1 MGFHGLVN
9 TVLFSQT
16 ARDFIRNGQQ
26 YTTAP
31 RGSRDYHDFWEEEE
45 RRCLQGYMIGDTYI
59 TGRHYFYLNFCPIWR
74 VPDANILQVQKA
86 ALAGKNINF
95 TAERELTFPRFYEID
110 YEWFNFK
117 HIAWFGGNF
126 MGINSPGG
134 RHICCLKSRGAGFSY
149 KEAADGVY
157 NYYFIEGSKSYY
169 FSGLEEYLVKD
180 GILNKVQE
188 MLDHINTHSPYWKL
202 NRGKKNTLMHQK
214 ASYLDEMGN
223 EIAIGS
229 EIIGTVVD
237 NPNKAHPYSTN
248 IFTPDGYRKWA
259 DVQTG
264 EMVFGSNGKPIK
276 VLGTYEQGEQDI
288 YTVTFDDGRQVQCTK
303 DHLWTVS
310 HWSNKQRKG
319 IITRELITR
328 TLPLYTIAQHIDNK
342 SSDTNRIKVQLN
354 GPIEYKPSPVPIE
367 AYTMGLMLGDGAIGN
382 STKNISYLTMLY
394 DDVEAIKPYIPY
406 EVVKENWGTGIRNKI
421 MIPNGRQIFEN
432 LDLFDKRSGTKFI
445 PDIYKYNSIAVRKAV
460 LNGLLDTDGS
470 ITRDFGVIEFCS
482 KSCQLADDTLWI
494 ARSLGYGGTKKFK
507 VINGTKYYR
516 VYIYCNSSELTLF
529 NLPRKRER
537 VCIKKTNKKALHI
550 SQYVNIK
557 SVEFSHRELA
567 KCIRVDAEDS
577 LYLVEDHIVTH
588 NTRGKRGRKIVF
600 EEAGSFKNLKQALE
614 ICQGSIKDGSIYV
627 GQISL
632 FGTGGE
638 EGPAIEGLTEVYEN
652 PGSWDMLEF
661 PNVFDEGMEATTCGY
676 FVPCTRANV
685 AAMDEEGNV
694 NIEVAVRLDNIER
707 AKKAKSKDPRALD
720 RRKAEY
726 PRNATEALMR
736 MSFNMYNISEIDAQ
750 IKRILSDR
758 AIQGYLRNGTLI
770 QGEKGPEF
778 VILPHANPILHYPH
792 KNSDDLDGCLTV
804 FERPVT
810 IPYIAEDGERKNGT
824 PPDIYFITVDPVY
837 KEDAEDLTSLFDI
850 RVWKQYNTLDPAN
863 QGLPVAWWTGRPKQL
878 EVAYKMLFMMA
889 EWYNC
894 TIQSEVAGG
903 GQGIIDYAR
912 RHKLLHKLEYEISID
927 NKEISLNDTRKNRSY
942 FMNMTNDIKMVGLR
956 YHADWTME
964 VRGANEFGQAILNM
978 HRIYDLGLLR
988 EMRKYND
995 KRNADR
1001 ISSSIIGMYM
1011 LKKKALE
1018 VALAEDNES
1027 NKNFYNRQMFAESPR
1042 SGRALGTTTA
1052 Y

>member
-9 TVLFSQT
+9 TALFSQT

-237 NPNKAHPYSTN
+237 NPNK
-248 IFTPDGYRKWA
+248 
-259 DVQTG
+259 
-264 EMVFGSNGKPIK
+264 
-276 VLGTYEQGEQDI
+276 
-288 YTVTFDDGRQVQCTK
+288 
-303 DHLWTVS
+303 
-310 HWSNKQRKG
+310 
-319 IITRELITR
+319 
-328 TLPLYTIAQHIDNK
+328 
-342 SSDTNRIKVQLN
+342 
-354 GPIEYKPSPVPIE
+354 
-367 AYTMGLMLGDGAIGN
+367 
-382 STKNISYLTMLY
+382 
-394 DDVEAIKPYIPY
+394 
-406 EVVKENWGTGIRNKI
+406 
-421 MIPNGRQIFEN
+421 
-432 LDLFDKRSGTKFI
+432 
-445 PDIYKYNSIAVRKAV
+445 
-460 LNGLLDTDGS
+460 
-470 ITRDFGVIEFCS
+470 
-482 KSCQLADDTLWI
+482 
-494 ARSLGYGGTKKFK
+494 
-507 VINGTKYYR
+507 
-516 VYIYCNSSELTLF
+516 
-529 NLPRKRER
+529 
-537 VCIKKTNKKALHI
+537 
-550 SQYVNIK
+550 
-557 SVEFSHRELA
+557 
-567 KCIRVDAEDS
+567 
-577 LYLVEDHIVTH
+577 
-588 NTRGKRGRKIVF
+588 TRGKRGRKIVF
-600 EEAGSFKNLKQALE
+600 EEAGSFKSLKQALE

-878 EVAYKMLFMMA
+878 EVAYKMLFMMT